1 MKIFGKRT
9 KKPVSAEEAAK
20 LALISEAD
28 KAALELLKKDPSTLN
43 AKQRRMIKRYEERRE
58 EEKVVEEK
66 KIDDEDSGEGDDENS
81 AENDEAAKT
90 ENEGESGSSVN
101 ESSDDGDD
109 DEGDKPPPAKKTK
122 TKKSSN
128 IESTPPIAIAESS
141 TVEAQVDDATE
152 QVQDIKVAEDSKPT
166 ATVSSDEEAE
176 ILKLVASLNS
186 KNRRKLTRQLE
197 REGPSALAAVKEEAL
212 KLAEEGKPVEEV
224 PPEPEPKG
232 KKRKVDWSV
241 LTPEERMRRQ
251 DQQRKQQE
259 AAEKRAKGES
269 SEGAHKHALNSERRR
284 ANKRKP
290 KWQRM
295 GAPLNTH
302 DTSGFQM
309 RKSSTKVGSG
319 KVVAKT

>member
-1 MKIFGKRT
+1 MKIFAKRT

-28 KAALELLKKDPSTLN
+28 KAALELLKKDPLTLN
-43 AKQRRMIKRYEERRE
+43 AKQRRMIKRYEDRRK
-58 EEKVVEEK
+58 EEKEIEGE
-66 KIDDEDSGEGDDENS
+66 KIDDDESREVGDDDS
-81 AENDEAAKT
+81 AENNEAAKT
-90 ENEGESGSSVN
+90 EIGSESESPVNASS
-101 ESSDDGDD
+101 DD

-122 TKKSSN
+122 SKKSSKN
-128 IESTPPIAIAESS
+128 ESTTSIAFVESKIME
-141 TVEAQVDDATE
+141 VQVDDTTE

-166 ATVSSDEEAE
+166 ATVSTDEEAE

-232 KKRKVDWSV
+232 KKRKVDWST
-241 LTPEERMRRQ
+241 LSPEERMRRQ

-259 AAEKRAKGES
+259 AAEKRSKIES
-269 SEGAHKHALNSERRR
+269 IEGAHKHPLNSERRR

-295 GAPLNTH
+295 GATLNTH

-309 RKSSTKVGSG
+309 RKSTKVGSG